1 MIGVLWNCRGVS
13 KKGMAGMLKELL
25 SDYDVDFIGLQETMR
40 KHYPDSFFRNIDYG
54 KKIAWHWIP
63 SKGKSGGILCG
74 INIDRFDVIS
84 IMEGSFSIHA
94 VVKDKKR
101 KKDSLNSHSLWACP

>member
-1 MIGVLWNCRGVS
+1 VS
-13 KKGMAGMLKELL
+13 KKGMAGMLKE
-25 SDYDVDFIGLQETMR
+25 SDYDVDFISLQETMR
-40 KHYPDSFFRNIDYG
+40 KHYPDSFFRKIDYG
-54 KKIAWHWIP
+54 KKFAWHWIS
-63 SKGKSGGILCG
+63 SKEKSGGILCG

>member
-40 KHYPDSFFRNIDYG
+40 KHYSDSFFRKVDYG
-54 KKIAWHWIP
+54 KKFPGIGFP
-63 SKGKSGGILCG
+63 QKG
-74 INIDRFDVIS
+74 NQ
-84 IMEGSFSIHA
+84 
-94 VVKDKKR
+94 VVFCVE
-101 KKDSLNSHSLWACP
+101 LI